1 MSHRSLSLFCVLAV
15 AAVFM
20 GQKTLP
26 AQQPA
31 PQAKDSDFGLLVPT
45 EGPVR
50 QGEGRRVTLSR
61 GGKDVV
67 ALVHVDIGDRR
78 LVILPN
84 GRLESVP
91 MSETTPTNV
100 SFTPATHDEIAAE
113 MTGGTFKGFKT
124 RKTARYLYIYNTS
137 EEFYKATST
146 ILETMYPGVLAYFK
160 GRKFPVHAPETPL
173 VVIMFKT
180 EDEFQKYHEM
190 PSGVV
195 AYYSGIP
202 NHVVMYEQSK
212 LLEVAPELAA
222 SQSIS
227 TIAHEGIHQI
237 LHNIGVQQRLAHW
250 PIWLSEGLAEY
261 FAPTST
267 GKRLRW
273 KGVGEVNDMRMF
285 ELERFLK
292 QGSAEKGAV
301 ISHTV
306 GAPSLTS
313 TGYAS
318 AWALTHYLA
327 ARKGEK
333 FTSYVSEISKTQ
345 PFTERTY
352 PEQSLSTARNLEIF
366 GKYFGS
372 DYTAMEVDLIKH
384 LQKQPYTNPILNQ
397 THYVVMITLGNT
409 RMTAVTSSPAAIK
422 QLQEETLAAVPPS
435 MRGAAS
441 MQIQPFPNRNAAM
454 EFAIRWRGGL

>member
-1 MSHRSLSLFCVLAV
+1 MNRRTLALSRSSVVLA
-15 AAVFM
+15 ALLLAPALL
-20 GQKTLP
+20 G

-31 PQAKDSDFGLLVPT
+31 PQASEADFGLLVPT
-45 EGPVR
+45 EGAVR
-50 QGEGRRVTLSR
+50 QGEGRCVTLYQN
-61 GGKDVV
+61 GKEVV
-67 ALVHVDIGDRR
+67 GKVHVDIGDRR

-84 GRLESVP
+84 GRLVSVP
-91 MSETTPTNV
+91 MNETRPT
-100 SFTPATHDEIAAE
+100 SSTFTPATHDEIAAE
-113 MTGGTFKGFKT
+113 MTGGALRGFKT
-124 RKTARYLYIYNTS
+124 RKTARYLYVYNTS
-137 EEFYKATST
+137 EEFAKATST
-146 ILETMYPGVLAYFK
+146 ILETMYPGIFAYFK
-160 GRKFPVHAPETPL
+160 GRKFPVHAPEMPL

-212 LLEVAPELAA
+212 LLEVAPELAV

-227 TIAHEGIHQI
+227 TIAHEGVHQI

-250 PIWLSEGLAEY
+250 PIWISEGLAEY

-292 QGSAEKGAV
+292 QGSAQKGDV
-301 ISHTV
+301 VSVTV
-306 GAPSLTS
+306 GTPSLSS
-313 TGYAS
+313 TGYAA

-327 ARKGEK
+327 SRKADK
-333 FTSYVSEISKTQ
+333 FSNYVSEISKSVPFGDRTSPETAPSTQ
-345 PFTERTY
+345 
-352 PEQSLSTARNLEIF
+352 RNLEIF
-366 GKYFGS
+366 GKHFGS
-372 DYTAMEVDLIKH
+372 DYVGMESDLIKH

-397 THYVVMITLGNT
+397 THYVVVITVGGSIL
-409 RMTAVTSSPAAIK
+409 TAITSSPAAIK
-422 QLQEETLAAVPPS
+422 QLQEQTLASVPPNLRS
-435 MRGAAS
+435 AAS
-441 MQIQPFPNRNAAM
+441 MQIRPFPNRDAAVS
-454 EFAIRWRGGL
+454 FANQMQR